1 MTARHGTFCV
11 GLTCLAL
18 LLGGCDRAEA
28 ERKARE
34 EQVQAERQK
43 TREHAARE
51 LAEYEAEKADCHRRY
66 PNVVAITDLQ
76 ELVPQGDPDV
86 ETGFLG
92 HDQDELRLAARIN
105 AEFEY
110 AAARTRAMLGRT
122 ARELASANSP
132 ETSEQPA
139 PKLRP
144 KPNNPP
150 AFLLPLRHLT
160 RPERLALCL
169 QGAELGRR

>member
-1 MTARHGTFCV
+1 MAA
-11 GLTCLAL
+11 GLACMVL
-18 LLGGCDRAEA
+18 LVGGCDRAEA

-34 EQVQAERQK
+34 EQAQAERQ
-43 TREHAARE
+43 RERAREARE

-76 ELVPQGDPDV
+76 EFVPQGDPDV
-86 ETGFLG
+86 EAGFLG

-105 AEFEY
+105 AEY
-110 AAARTRAMLGRT
+110 DHAVARARAMLGGS
-122 ARELASANSP
+122 ARELASA
-132 ETSEQPA
+132 TSASAAGGPV

-144 KPNNPP
+144 KPDGGP
-150 AFLLPLRHLT
+150 AYLLPLRHLT

-169 QGAELGRR
+169 QGAAMGWH